1 MSDIKSAIQRLARE
15 RDALVLAHN
24 YQPDAVQELA
34 DVVGD
39 SLALAVHAA
48 STDKKVIVLC
58 GVYFMA
64 ETAAI
69 LSPQKTVLLP
79 RREAGCPLADTATPE
94 RIREMR
100 ARHPQAPVV
109 LYVNSSAAA
118 KAESDICCTSANALR
133 VVQSLEA
140 KEVILAPD
148 RNLGA
153 YIASRTD
160 KTCHLWDGCCP
171 IHDSVP
177 AEAVQKAIEQHPD
190 AVSLAHPEC
199 RTEVLRQVQHI
210 FSTSGMLDFVAKS
223 SARKFVVVTE
233 RGILCQLRS
242 ANPEKEFIF
251 PESPLLCRNMKLTSP
266 EDVLWALETMQPVVT
281 VPEDVRRRAQGSL
294 ERMLAVPRD

>member
-24 YQPDAVQELA
+24 YQPDAVQEIA

-100 ARHPQAPVV
+100 ARYPQAPVV
-109 LYVNSSAAA
+109 LYINSSAAA

-133 VVQSLEA
+133 VVQSLPEQ
-140 KEVILAPD
+140 EVILAPD

-153 YIASRTD
+153 YIAARTD

-171 IHDSVP
+171 IHDSVA
-177 AEAVQKAIEQHPD
+177 AETVQKTLEQHPD

-199 RTEVLRQVQHI
+199 RTDVLRQVQHI

-233 RGILCQLRS
+233 RGILCQLRR

-266 EDVLWALETMQPVVT
+266 EDVLRALETMEPVVT
-281 VPEDVRRRAQGSL
+281 VPEKVRQQAQGAL

>member
-24 YQPDAVQELA
+24 YQPDAVQEIA
-34 DVVGD
+34 DIVGD

-79 RREAGCPLADTATPE
+79 RMEAGCPLADTATPQ

-100 ARHPQAPVV
+100 ARYPQAPVV

-133 VVQSLEA
+133 VVQSLPER
-140 KEVILAPD
+140 EVILAPD

-153 YIASRTD
+153 YIAARAD

-177 AEAVQKAIEQHPD
+177 AEVVRKTIEAHPD

-199 RTEVLRQVQHI
+199 RPEVLHLVQHI

-223 SARKFVVVTE
+223 SAHKFVVVTE
-233 RGILCQLRS
+233 RGILCQLRC

-251 PESPLLCRNMKLTSP
+251 PEASLLCHNMKLTRL
-266 EDVLWALETMQPVVT
+266 EDVLGALETMQPVVT
-281 VPEDVRRRAQGSL
+281 VPEEVRRRAQGSL

>member
-24 YQPDAVQELA
+24 YQPDAVQEIA

-100 ARHPQAPVV
+100 ARYPQAPVV

-133 VVQSLEA
+133 VVQSLPEQ
-140 KEVILAPD
+140 EVILAPD

-153 YIASRTD
+153 YIAARTD

-171 IHDSVP
+171 IHDSVA
-177 AEAVQKAIEQHPD
+177 AEAVQKALEQHPD

-199 RTEVLRQVQHI
+199 RTDVLRQVQHI

-233 RGILCQLRS
+233 RGILCQLRR

-266 EDVLWALETMQPVVT
+266 EDVLRALETMEPVVT
-281 VPEDVRRRAQGSL
+281 VPEKVRRQAQGAL